1 MSRRRRTAYRRERE
15 AEIETWEARVDKALA
30 ELRAHCPCNYG
41 HAWCEG
47 PKPSPRDRT
56 IAPPVRCSKCTRD
69 SVTVVPLL
77 DALAGEEFS
86 S

>member
-1 MSRRRRTAYRRERE
+1 MSRHRYRRPHVPMCC
-15 AEIETWEARVDKALA
+15 ASIVSMA
-30 ELRAHCPCNYG
+30 CNYA

-47 PKPSPRDRT
+47 PKPSPRDKT
-56 IAPPVRCSKCTRD
+56 IAPPVRCTRCTRD
-69 SVTVVPLL
+69 SQTTVPLL